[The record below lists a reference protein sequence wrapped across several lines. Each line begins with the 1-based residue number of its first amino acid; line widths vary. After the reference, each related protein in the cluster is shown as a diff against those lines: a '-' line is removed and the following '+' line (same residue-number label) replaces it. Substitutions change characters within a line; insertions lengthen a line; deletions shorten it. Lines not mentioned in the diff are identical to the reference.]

1 MHEFSVV
8 ASLLESCESIAR
20 DNGATK
26 ILAVY
31 VEIGERSGVN
41 PTLLQSAF
49 EAFKIGSQW
58 DKAELHINFVK
69 VELTCRNCGGISEAK
84 EINYTQCPQCKSDA
98 VFISKGD
105 AMLLL
110 RLEME

>member
-8 ASLLESCESIAR
+8 ASLLESCESIAKENR
-20 DNGATK
+20 ATK
-26 ILAVY
+26 IVVY

-41 PTLLQSAF
+41 PILLQSAF

-58 DKAELHINFVK
+58 EKAELHINFVK
-69 VELTCRNCGGISEAK
+69 VELTCRNCGGVGEARG
-84 EINYTQCPQCKSDA
+84 INYTQCPQCKSND

-105 AMLLL
+105 EMLLL